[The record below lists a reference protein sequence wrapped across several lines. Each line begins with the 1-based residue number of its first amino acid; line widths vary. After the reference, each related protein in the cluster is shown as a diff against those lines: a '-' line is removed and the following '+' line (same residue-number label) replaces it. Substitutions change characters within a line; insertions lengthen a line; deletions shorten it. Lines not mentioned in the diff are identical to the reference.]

1 MSCQPV
7 QGSKRPHHTYT
18 KRLQNSIMPTRRK
31 QKNTNLKWSK
41 QSSVWEYVKLKKYGE
56 PRYKIH
62 DAVLKYNDSTSLLMY
77 RVKSTHPSMR
87 SGMQQ
92 STIPAVLA
100 RRKSTWDEARMEGIT
115 QRICKMVAK
124 DMLHSAYFSRKIEWG
139 HRVMGTDRASLCS
152 QQSAEHSLSKLSI
165 SLSTGHRFYVSR
177 ILCNKPLAMDPL
189 PILNQ
194 SLQLA

>member
-18 KRLQNSIMPTRRK
+18 KQLQNSIMSTRRK

-100 RRKSTWDEARMEGIT
+100 RRKNTWDEARMEGIT

-124 DMLHSAYFSRKIEWG
+124 DMPPTSTVHILAEKLNGAIESWGLTGRACVHNRARNIVSANCPSRCQLGIG
-139 HRVMGTDRASLCS
+139 SMFHAY
-152 QQSAEHSLSKLSI
+152 SA
-165 SLSTGHRFYVSR
+165 TSR
-177 ILCNKPLAMDPL
+177 
-189 PILNQ
+189 
-194 SLQLA
+194 